1 MQRAAAGAAESTPP
15 QTRTRVGPR
24 GRLGRL
30 AILLGLAA
38 VYYASGRFGLALAVL
53 HPSASAVW
61 APSGIA
67 LASLLVL
74 GTWTWPAVALGAFLV
89 NVATSG
95 VVVVSIGIAAGNTL
109 EALAGAYLVNRYARG
124 RRAFERA
131 PDAFRFAL
139 LAAFVSTTLSATVG
153 VTSLALANQAS
164 WQAFG
169 SIWLTWW
176 LGDAAGAITVAPLLL
191 LWSEGPRRRPSQREA
206 LEGVLLL
213 LSLVLVGMIV
223 FCGLVPTALRAY
235 PLSFLCFPI
244 LVWAAYRFGPRGA
257 ATANLL
263 LAGIAIWGTLRALG
277 PFGSGARNASLLL
290 LQGFMGTA
298 ALMSLVLAAVVSE
311 RRRSEFE
318 LRAAHADLE
327 RKVRE
332 RTKELSASNEEL
344 RREIALR
351 QQADRLFR
359 AVAET
364 ANDAIVSADKRGQ
377 IAFFNAAAERI
388 FGYLAHEVLG
398 RPLTLLLPERV
409 HGPRREELA
418 RWLAT
423 LLRRVTGR
431 TVEMTGRR
439 KDGSQFPIDL
449 SLSTW
454 TANGDTFFT
463 AVLRDISRRKR
474 AEVSLSKLAAIVES
488 SDAAII
494 GLTPDGAIESWNPA
508 AERLYGYGPAE
519 VLGKPVTILA
529 PPGKQHEAQE
539 SFERL
544 RRGEHIQYET
554 QRMKRDGTIVDVH
567 LTVSSIK
574 DTSGKIAGYSA
585 ILRDIT
591 EARRAEA
598 ERQASA
604 LMRTQLAELSTRTW
618 EITLLNEMSSMLRAA
633 GSLAEAYPV
642 IPRFLQDLFPG
653 DSGALYV
660 FGASRELLEAV
671 ASWGE
676 AGPEL
681 DLFQPDDCWGL
692 RRGQLH
698 LVDSPGSGA
707 ACRHVATPLNG
718 TSLCIPIVA
727 RSETIGILHW
737 RFAPRADALP
747 EQEGNPVAEYR
758 QRLAK
763 TVAEQLA
770 LALANVKLYETLRC
784 QASQDPITGLANR
797 RSMEAALQR
806 EVHRSARRGTELG
819 IVMIDLDH
827 FKEVND
833 EFGHEA
839 GDTALR
845 EVGAFLA
852 RSCRGEDVVCRFGG
866 EEFLLVLPD
875 CSLQGVVDRAEEIRN
890 GIGELVVEHR
900 GRRLRN
906 LTASVGVAL
915 CPLHGGSPEAIVRAA
930 DAALYRSKDLGR
942 NRVTVSSPHAAKRRS
957 TAGPGAAAS
966 ERGSGSA

>member
-1 MQRAAAGAAESTPP
+1 
-15 QTRTRVGPR
+15 
-24 GRLGRL
+24 
-30 AILLGLAA
+30 
-38 VYYASGRFGLALAVL
+38 VYYVAGRFGLALAIV

-61 APSGIA
+61 APTGIA

-74 GTWTWPAVALGAFLV
+74 GTWTWPALALGALV
-89 NVATSG
+89 VNLATSG
-95 VVVVSIGIAAGNTL
+95 AILPSLGITTGNTL

-124 RRAFERA
+124 HRAFERA

-139 LAAFVSTTLSATVG
+139 FAAFASTALSATLG
-153 VTSLALANQAS
+153 VTSLVLGHLAS

-176 LGDAAGAITVAPLLL
+176 LGDAAGAITVTPFLV
-191 LWSEGPRRRPSQREA
+191 LWSERPRAWLSRREA
-206 LEGVLLL
+206 LEALLL
-213 LSLVLVGMIV
+213 LVALVLVGMTV
-223 FCGLVPTALRAY
+223 FCGLVPTVLRAY

-257 ATANLL
+257 ATATCL

-277 PFGSGARNASLLL
+277 PFGAGSRNTSLLL

-298 ALMSLVLAAVVSE
+298 ALMTLILAAVVSE
-311 RRRSEFE
+311 RRRSELE
-318 LRAAHADLE
+318 LRAAHDDLE
-327 RKVRE
+327 RKICD
-332 RTKELSASNEEL
+332 RTQELSESNEEL

-351 QQADRLFR
+351 ERADRLFR

-364 ANDAIVSADKRGQ
+364 ANDAIVSADHRGQ

-409 HGPRREELA
+409 NSPRREELH
-418 RWLAT
+418 RSLT
-423 LLRRVTGR
+423 NLLRRVTGR

-439 KDGSQFPIDL
+439 KDGSEFPLDL

-454 TANGDTFFT
+454 TVNGETFFT

-474 AEVSLSKLAAIVES
+474 AEVSVSKLAAIVES

-494 GLTPDGAIESWNPA
+494 GLSPQGVIDSWNPA
-508 AERLYGYGPAE
+508 AERFYGYSAQE
-519 VLGKPVTILA
+519 VLGNPVTILA
-529 PPGKQHEAQE
+529 PPGKQHEAE
-539 SFERL
+539 ENFERL
-544 RRGEHIQYET
+544 RRGEHVQYET
-554 QRMKRDGTIVDVH
+554 QRMKRDGTILDVH

-574 DTSGKIAGYSA
+574 DTAGRIAGYSA
-585 ILRDIT
+585 ILRDIS

-633 GSLAEAYPV
+633 GSLAEAYPL

-671 ASWGE
+671 ARWGDVR
-676 AGPEL
+676 PEL

-698 LVDSPGSGA
+698 WVDSPNSGA
-707 ACRHVATPLNG
+707 ACRHVAAFFHG
-718 TSLCIPIVA
+718 MSLCIPIIA
-727 RSETIGILHW
+727 RGETIGILHW
-737 RFAPRADALP
+737 RFAPRANALP
-747 EQEGNPVAEYR
+747 DRAENPVAEYR

-770 LALANVKLYETLRC
+770 LALANVQLHETLRS

-797 RSMEAALQR
+797 RSMETALRR
-806 EVHRSARRGTELG
+806 EVHRSTRRGTKLG
-819 IVMIDLDH
+819 IVMLDLDH
-827 FKEVND
+827 FKDVND
-833 EFGHEA
+833 KFGHEA
-839 GDTALR
+839 GDAALR

-875 CSLQGVVDRAEEIRN
+875 CSLQDVVARAEEIRN
-890 GIGELVVEHR
+890 GIGDLVVEHR

-915 CPLHGGSPEAIVRAA
+915 CPEHGSSPEAIVRAA

-942 NRVTVSSPHAAKRRS
+942 NRVTVSSTQAAVRR
-957 TAGPGAAAS
+957 GGVGRKAAAD
-966 ERGSGSA
+966 SGSA